1 MLRELI
7 KCSQVHSSFF
17 ENHYMLIS
25 VLCFIVVYKS
35 FLATGTSLSKMS
47 TIPFLFEIIHILIGS
62 QDLIIDVDEF

>member
-1 MLRELI
+1 MFT
-7 KCSQVHSSFF
+7 STFQFF
-17 ENHYMLIS
+17 EKHYTLIS

-47 TIPFLFEIIHILIGS
+47 TIPFLFEIIYDLFVHILVGS